1 MAGSSNRSTPV
12 EPWTERR
19 QGRRPVRRRLFA
31 SYNNFNSTV
40 QNNSKVSAQS
50 IAQPAQS
57 NSSVKKNA
65 YYSPSNSKSST
76 KSSKVPLKKTKK
88 Q

>member
-19 QGRRPVRRRLFA
+19 QGRRPVRRRLFTN
-31 SYNNFNSTV
+31 YNFNSNN
-40 QNNSKVSAQS
+40 QNNSKASAQS
-50 IAQPAQS
+50 VAKPAQS

-76 KSSKVPLKKTKK
+76 KSSKVPLKKK
-88 Q
+88 

>member
-19 QGRRPVRRRLFA
+19 QGRRSVRRRLT
-31 SYNNFNSTV
+31 YNNNNNYNFNSIIE
-40 QNNSKVSAQS
+40 NNSKASAQS
-50 IAQPAQS
+50 VAKPAQS

-76 KSSKVPLKKTKK
+76 KSSKVPLKKK
-88 Q
+88 